1 MAYIGKEPSFGAF
14 EKDIFT
20 GDGSTT
26 QFTLTHNV
34 ASATSMIVS
43 LGGVIQEPG
52 SAYDIAMVSGSQKI
66 QFASAPANSVRCFVV
81 YLGRQQIVSARA
93 VTDTTPTVDTFT
105 GGSGTTAFTLSRVP
119 INPSSTVIAFVNG
132 VFQKYTTNFAISGS
146 TITFTSA
153 PATSAVIV
161 VVHLSTTNEV
171 NLGTVSDDAI
181 STAKIQGNA
190 VTTAKIQD
198 NAVTNAKA
206 QFTYSSSYFTGDGS
220 TTAFTITDGHTVNSI
235 LVTENGVLQKP
246 TTDYGVSGTTL
257 TFTTAP
263 SNTVQIGVR
272 YLVV

>member
-26 QFTLTHNV
+26 QFTLTHTV
-34 ASATSMIVS
+34 ASATSIIVS

-66 QFASAPANSVRCFVV
+66 QFASALANSVRCFVI
-81 YLGRQQIVSARA
+81 YLGRQQLVASRTA
-93 VTDTTPTVDTFT
+93 TDTTPTIDNFT
-105 GGSGTTAFTLSRVP
+105 GDNSTTQFTLSRVP
-119 INPSSTVIAFVNG
+119 INASSNIIAFVNG
-132 VFQKYTTNFAISGS
+132 VFQKFTTHYSVSGS
-146 TITFTSA
+146 TLTFTSA
-153 PATSAVIV
+153 PASAAIIV
-161 VVHLSTTNEV
+161 VIHLSTTNEV

-181 STAKIQGNA
+181 S
-190 VTTAKIQD
+190 TAKIQD

-220 TTAFTITDGHTVNSI
+220 TTAFTITAGHTVNSI

-246 TTDYGVSGTTL
+246 TTDYTVSGTTL

-272 YLVV
+272 FLVV

>member
-52 SAYDIAMVSGSQKI
+52 SAYDIGMVSGSQKI
-66 QFASAPANSVRCFVV
+66 TFASAPANSVRCFVV

-171 NLGTVSDDAI
+171 NLGTVSDNAI
-181 STAKIQGNA
+181 STAKIQDG
-190 VTTAKIQD
+190 
-198 NAVTNAKA
+198 AVTNAKA
-206 QFTYSSSYFTGDGS
+206 SFTYSSSYFTGDGS

-246 TTDYGVSGTTL
+246 TTDYTVSGTTL

-263 SNTVQIGVR
+263 ANTVQIGVR